1 MKLAITGTPG
11 VGKTSV
17 SKMLGKNLKS
27 KVLNEK
33 EFALEKGLGKWDSE
47 EDELVVPLEKLKNAL
62 NKMLKT
68 EKNVI
73 IEGHM
78 LCEIAL
84 DIDFIV
90 LITLDPELL
99 EERLGA
105 RRYPAPKIQDNV
117 FCEGIDYCKKHVS
130 RKYPKKKI
138 IEVGSQ
144 KSIKETVHIIL
155 KVFKERGILK

>member
-17 SKMLGKNLKS
+17 SKSLGLALKC

-33 EFALEKGLGKWDSE
+33 VFSLEKGIGKWDSQ
-47 EDELVVPLEKLKNAL
+47 EDELVVPLGKLKKSL
-62 NKMLKT
+62 NEMLKT
-68 EKNVI
+68 EENVI

-78 LCEIAL
+78 LCEIAVN
-84 DIDFIV
+84 IDFII
-90 LITLDPELL
+90 LITLDPEML

-105 RRYPAPKIQDNV
+105 RRYPSLKIQDNV

-138 IEVGSQ
+138 IEVESQ
-144 KSIKETVHIIL
+144 KSIKDTMHIIL
-155 KVFKERGILK
+155 EEFKKRGILK

>member
-17 SKMLGKNLKS
+17 SKSLGKKLKS

-33 EFALEKGLGKWDSE
+33 EFALEKGIGKWDSE
-47 EDELVVPLEKLKNAL
+47 EDELIVPLGKLRKAL
-62 NKMLKT
+62 NQMLKT
-68 EKNVI
+68 EENVI

-84 DIDFIV
+84 DVDFIV

-99 EERLGA
+99 EERLES
-105 RRYPAPKIQDNV
+105 RRYPHPKIQDNV

-138 IEVGSQ
+138 IEVKSQ
-144 KSIKETVHIIL
+144 KSIKETMHIIL
-155 KVFKERGILK
+155 KEFKDRGILK

>member
-1 MKLAITGTPG
+1 MKLAIMGTPG

-17 SKMLGKNLKS
+17 AKALGNTLKYE
-27 KVLNEK
+27 VLNEK
-33 EFALEKGLGKWDSE
+33 QFALERGIGKWDSE
-47 EDELVVPLEKLKNAL
+47 EDELVVPLGKLKNAL
-62 NKMLKT
+62 NLMLKT
-68 EKNVI
+68 EENVI

-84 DIDFIV
+84 DVDFII

-99 EERLGA
+99 EERFRFRQYRA
-105 RRYPAPKIQDNV
+105 EKIQDNV

-138 IEVGSQ
+138 IEVKSQ
-144 KSIKETVHIIL
+144 KSIKETLHIIL
-155 KVFKERGILK
+155 KEFKERGILK

>member
-11 VGKTSV
+11 VGKTSI
-17 SKMLGKNLKS
+17 SKLLGKTLKC

-33 EFALEKGLGKWDSE
+33 EFSLEKGIGIWDSE
-47 EDELVVPLEKLKNAL
+47 EDELVVPLTKLKKAL
-62 NKMLKT
+62 NTMLKI
-68 EKNVI
+68 EENMI

-84 DIDFIV
+84 DVDFVV
-90 LITLDPELL
+90 LITVDPELL
-99 EERLGA
+99 GERLSA
-105 RRYPAPKIQDNV
+105 RQYDAVKIQDNV

-138 IEVGSQ
+138 IEVKSQ
-144 KSIKETVHIIL
+144 KSIKETMHIIL
-155 KVFKERGILK
+155 EEFKEQGILK

>member
-17 SKMLGKNLKS
+17 SKALGKTLKC

-33 EFALEKGLGKWDSE
+33 EFSLEKGIGKWDTE
-47 EDELVVPLEKLKNAL
+47 ENELVVPLTKLEKEL
-62 NKMLKT
+62 NLLLKT

-78 LCEIAL
+78 LCEIAV

-90 LITLDPELL
+90 LITFDPELL
-99 EERLGA
+99 GERLGA
-105 RRYPAPKIQDNV
+105 RQYDAVKIQDNV

-138 IEVGSQ
+138 IEVKSQ

-155 KVFKERGILK
+155 EEFKERGILK

>member
-1 MKLAITGTPG
+1 MKLAITGSPG

-17 SKMLGKNLKS
+17 SKELGTALKS

-33 EFALEKGLGKWDSE
+33 EFSLAQGIGKWDSE
-47 EDELVVPLEKLKNAL
+47 EDELVVPLEKLKKAL
-62 NKMLKT
+62 NELLRT

-99 EERLGA
+99 EERLGH
-105 RRYPAPKIQDNV
+105 RNYTPAKIQDNV

-138 IEVGSQ
+138 IEVKSQ
-144 KSIKETVHIIL
+144 KSIKDTVHIIL
-155 KVFKERGILK
+155 QEFKDRGILK